1 MGMSD
6 LDQDQVSLDSI
17 PLVTVALPVYNAGKY
32 LRPAIFSIINQTFKN
47 WELLVIDDGS
57 TDNAIQELAGI
68 NDVRIKIFRDGKN
81 RGLAV
86 RLNEAINMAKGSYF
100 ARMDSD
106 DISYPERLA
115 RQLAMLHSDSRLDL
129 VATRAITID
138 EDDNA
143 TGLFPFAIYHEEI
156 CARPWQGFY
165 LPHPT
170 WMGKIEW
177 FRKHWYTVPAPYYCE
192 DQELLLRSY
201 RDSHFYTLNEIL
213 FAYRIRTG
221 VDWRKLAR
229 TRRTL
234 FGFQMKY
241 FFTKKLWRC
250 LVLAAFI
257 FVAKKMGDL
266 SKRVQHRTFYPKR
279 DIVSEEVVHK
289 WQKILEELATEKKYS
304 ENSVK
309 PLELPFSSL

>member
-143 TGLFPFAIYHEEI
+143 TGLFPFAISHEEI
-156 CARPWQGFY
+156 CAQPWRGFY

-170 WMGKIEW
+170 WLGRIEW
-177 FRKHWYTVPAPYYCE
+177 FRKHRYKVPAPYFCE
-192 DQELLLRSY
+192 DQELLLRTYLTS
-201 RDSHFYTLNEIL
+201 RFGTFDEIL
-213 FAYRIRTG
+213 FGYRVKSG
-221 VDWRKLAR
+221 VDWDKLAG
-229 TRRTL
+229 TRRAI

-279 DIVSEEVVHK
+279 DTVAEAVVQK
-289 WQKILEELATEKKYS
+289 WQKILEELAKEKKYS
-304 ENSVK
+304 EK
-309 PLELPFSSL
+309 LC